1 MRRIKKFYFFLV
13 IFCMFFAFTGKVR
26 LIGDNGA
33 QETTSWAKLSP
44 AVESKLK
51 AIFESGEFNARIFK
65 GEWQP
70 DSTGYTVLERN
81 PEGNGTELVRYE
93 VITGNRTVLAG
104 SAQLIPA
111 GQQKPLAVENYAL
124 SPDGA
129 FILMQTN
136 SRTDEETGE
145 LLVDYW
151 LLKRQDGHLRK
162 IVSGGDP
169 VDMGQCFSPDSRR
182 IIFSF
187 KDNLY
192 VYEVETGR
200 QISLTTDGV
209 VNKISNGQAVW
220 SPDGKY
226 IAYIQSDSSKVL
238 LRPVLVPVDP
248 TYPKVRYVRFARVG
262 TPIPRLRLGVVKAD
276 GGETLWLRIGKED
289 EEFYL
294 RKLTWLKNSKEICL
308 EKLSRSRDYREFLL
322 AEVTSGRVE
331 KVYWESDP
339 AWVDAS
345 YETNAGLS
353 WIDNDKSFIVI
364 SEKDGWRRAYRLS
377 RDKKSKEVPLTPLGV
392 DIISRVGLDEKRGWF
407 YYLAS
412 PDNATQSY
420 LYRVRLDGKSIP
432 QRVTPS
438 SQKGVHSYILSPDGR
453 YAFHTS
459 STFDTPPATELIQ
472 LPEHKTIRVLEDNSQ
487 LRARIEGMKFPPV
500 EFLQIDI
507 GDGVV
512 MDAWMI
518 KPRDFN
524 PGKKYPVFVWVYG
537 EPHSQTVL
545 DQWQGTRGMF
555 HRVIADAGYLVV
567 SIDNRGTPAPKG
579 AAWRRAIFGSLGPLS
594 TKEQAA
600 ALRELGRKLNYVDLS
615 RVGVWGWSGGGSNT
629 LNAMFREPDLYQV
642 GIAVAPKPQP
652 QLYNAW
658 FQEIYMRTPEVNP
671 EGYKKSAPIN
681 FAEGLKGHLL
691 IVHGSGETNTHIQIT
706 EGLVDRLIAL
716 GKQFDYMVYPNRDH
730 GLREGEG
737 TTPHLYILI
746 ARYLITHLPPGP
758 R

>member
-1 MRRIKKFYFFLV
+1 
-13 IFCMFFAFTGKVR
+13 MFFFFSCKASLVR
-26 LIGDNGA
+26 EDVA
-33 QETTSWAKLSP
+33 QEKNIWSKISP
-44 AVESKLK
+44 VVESKLK
-51 AIFESGEFNARIFK
+51 AIFESGEFNARQFR
-65 GEWQP
+65 GEWCP
-70 DSTGYTVLERN
+70 DGSAYALLERN
-81 PEGNGTELVRYE
+81 SKENGMELVSYE
-93 VITGNRTVLAG
+93 ILTGKRTVLAG
-104 SAQLIPA
+104 PAQLIPS
-111 GQQKPLAVENYAL
+111 GQQKPLLVENYAL

-129 FILMQTN
+129 FILIQTN
-136 SRTDEETGE
+136 SRTDEETGK
-145 LLVDYW
+145 VIADYW
-151 LLKRQDGHLRK
+151 LLKRKTGQLTK
-162 IVSGGDP
+162 IASE
-169 VDMGQCFSPDSRR
+169 VDIINIKRCFSPDSRK
-182 IIFSF
+182 IIVSL

-192 VYEVETGR
+192 VYEVDTGR
-200 QISLTTDGV
+200 KICLTTDGV
-209 VNKISNGQAVW
+209 ANKISNDNAVW
-220 SPDGKY
+220 SPDSKY
-226 IAYIQSDSSKVL
+226 IAYIQSDSTNVR

-262 TPIPRLRLGVVKAD
+262 TPIPRLRLGVVKAE
-276 GGETLWLRIGKED
+276 GGKTLWFKIGKKD

-294 RKLTWLKNSKEICL
+294 RELEWLKNSREISV
-308 EKLSRSRDYREFLL
+308 EKLSRSRDYREFLV
-322 AEVTSGRVE
+322 AEVTSGKVE
-331 KVYWESDP
+331 KIYQESDP

-345 YETNAGLS
+345 YGTNAGLS

-364 SEKDGWRRAYRLS
+364 SEKDGWRRAYKLS
-377 RDKKSKEVPLTPLGV
+377 RNKNSKEIPLTPSGV
-392 DIISRVGLDEKRGWF
+392 DIISRVGLDEERGWF

-420 LYRVRLDGKSIP
+420 LYRVRLDGKSEP
-432 QRVTPS
+432 QKVTPAG
-438 SQKGVHSYILSPDGR
+438 QKGVHRYALSPDGH

-459 STFDTPPATELIQ
+459 STFDTPPVTELIQ
-472 LPEHKTIRVLEDNSQ
+472 LPEHKIIRVLEDNRQ
-487 LRARIEGMKFPPV
+487 LRAKFEAMKFPPV
-500 EFLQIDI
+500 EFLKLDI
-507 GDGVV
+507 GNGVV

-524 PGKKYPVFVWVYG
+524 PAKKYPVFVWVYG

-545 DQWQGTRGMF
+545 DQWQGARGMF
-555 HRVIADAGYLVV
+555 HRVIADIGYLVV

-579 AAWRRAIFGSLGPLS
+579 AAWRRAVFGSLGPLS

-600 ALRELGRKLNYVDLS
+600 GLRELGRKVSYVDLS

-629 LNAMFREPDLYQV
+629 LNAMFREPDLYKV

-671 EGYKKSAPIN
+671 QGYKESAPIN

-737 TTPHLYILI
+737 TILHLYMLI

>member
-1 MRRIKKFYFFLV
+1 MKGEKKVYLLIISAV
-13 IFCMFFAFTGKVR
+13 LFAFLSNAG
-26 LIGDNGA
+26 LIADSIA
-33 QETTSWAKLSP
+33 WERMAWAELSP
-44 AVESKLK
+44 AIESKLK
-51 AIFESGEFNARIFK
+51 AIFETGEFNARLFR
-65 GEWQP
+65 GEWGP
-70 DSTGYTVLERN
+70 DGATYTVLERN
-81 PEGNGTELVRYE
+81 SKENVMELVSYE
-93 VITGNRTVLAG
+93 IVTGKRTVLAG
-104 SAQLIPA
+104 SAQLIPS
-111 GQQKPLAVENYAL
+111 GQQKPLTVENYAL

-129 FILMQTN
+129 FILLQTN
-136 SRTDEETGE
+136 SRTDEEIGAIV
-145 LLVDYW
+145 VDYW
-151 LLKRQDGHLRK
+151 LLQRKDGNLIK
-162 IVSGGDP
+162 IASGVDP
-169 VDMGQCFSPDSRR
+169 VDVRRCFSPNSRK
-182 IIFSF
+182 IIFSLQ
-187 KDNLY
+187 NNIY
-192 VYEVETGR
+192 VYDVETRR
-200 QISLTTDGV
+200 QICLTGDGV
-209 VNKISNGQAVW
+209 VNKISNGNALW

-226 IAYIQSDSSKVL
+226 IAYIQSDSSNVL

-262 TPIPRLRLGVVKAD
+262 TPIPRLRLGVVKAE
-276 GGETLWLRIGKED
+276 GGETVWLKIGKED

-294 RKLTWLKNSKEICL
+294 RQLEWLKNSREITV
-308 EKLSRSRDYREFLL
+308 EKLSRSRDYREFLV
-322 AEVTSGRVE
+322 AEVTSGKVE
-331 KVYWESDP
+331 KIYWESDP

-345 YETNAGLS
+345 YGTNAGLS

-364 SEKDGWRRAYRLS
+364 SEKDGWRRAYKLS
-377 RDKKSKEVPLTPLGV
+377 RNKSSKEISLTPSGV

-420 LYRVRLDGKSIP
+420 LYRVRLDGKSKP
-432 QRVTPS
+432 QRVTPVD
-438 SQKGVHSYILSPDGR
+438 QKGVHNYILSLDGR

-459 STFDTPPATELIQ
+459 STFDTPPVTELIQ
-472 LPEHKTIRVLEDNSQ
+472 LPEHKIIRVLEDNSQ
-487 LRARIEGMKFPPV
+487 LRARIEAMKFRPA
-500 EFLQIDI
+500 EFLQIDT
-507 GDGVV
+507 GNGLV

-518 KPRDFN
+518 KPKDFD
-524 PGKKYPVFVWVYG
+524 PTKKYPVFVWVYG

-545 DQWQGTRGMF
+545 DQWQGARGMF
-555 HRVIADAGYLVV
+555 HRVIADTGYLVV

-615 RVGVWGWSGGGSNT
+615 RVGIWGWSGGGSNT
-629 LNAMFREPDLYQV
+629 LNAMFREPDLYKV

-671 EGYKKSAPIN
+671 EGYRESAPIN

-691 IVHGSGETNTHIQIT
+691 IVHGSGETNTHLQIT

-737 TTPHLYILI
+737 TTLHLYMLI
-746 ARYLITHLPPGP
+746 ARYLVTHLPPGP

>member
-1 MRRIKKFYFFLV
+1 MERERKVYLLIISAVLFVFLSN
-13 IFCMFFAFTGKVR
+13 AG
-26 LIGDNGA
+26 LIADSIA
-33 QETTSWAKLSP
+33 RERKAWAELSP

-51 AIFESGEFNARIFK
+51 AIFETGEFNARLFR
-65 GEWQP
+65 GEWSP
-70 DSTGYTVLERN
+70 DGATYTVLERN
-81 PEGNGTELVRYE
+81 SKENAMELVSYE
-93 VITGNRTVLAG
+93 IVSGKRTVLAG

-145 LLVDYW
+145 MVVDYW

-182 IIFSF
+182 IIFSL

-226 IAYIQSDSSKVL
+226 IAYIQSDSSMVL

-308 EKLSRSRDYREFLL
+308 EKLSRSRDYREFLV
-322 AEVTSGRVE
+322 AEVTSGKVE

-345 YETNAGLS
+345 YGTNAGLS

-364 SEKDGWRRAYRLS
+364 SEKDGWRRAYKLS
-377 RDKKSKEVPLTPLGV
+377 RNKSSKEIPLTPSGV

-420 LYRVRLDGKSIP
+420 LYRVRLDGKSEP
-432 QRVTPS
+432 QRVTPAD
-438 SQKGVHSYILSPDGR
+438 QKGVHSYILSLDRR

-459 STFDTPPATELIQ
+459 STFDTPPVTELIQ
-472 LPEHKTIRVLEDNSQ
+472 LPEHKIIRVLEDNSQ
-487 LRARIEGMKFPPV
+487 LRARIKALKIRPA
-500 EFLQIDI
+500 EFLKIDI
-507 GDGVV
+507 GNGLV

-518 KPRDFN
+518 KPGDFD
-524 PGKKYPVFVWVYG
+524 PSKKYPVFVWVYG

-545 DQWQGTRGMF
+545 DQWQGARGMF
-555 HRVIADAGYLVV
+555 HRVIADIGYLVV

-600 ALRELGRKLNYVDLS
+600 ALRELSRKLNYVDLS

-629 LNAMFREPDLYQV
+629 LNAMFREPDLYKV

-671 EGYKKSAPIN
+671 EGYRESAPIN

-737 TTPHLYILI
+737 TILHLYMLI

>member
-1 MRRIKKFYFFLV
+1 MRRIKKFYFFLI
-13 IFCMFFAFTGKVR
+13 IFCMFFAFTGKAS

-33 QETTSWAKLSP
+33 QETTSWVKLSP

-51 AIFESGEFNARIFK
+51 AIFESGEFNVRIFK

-70 DSTGYTVLERN
+70 DSTAYTVLERN
-81 PEGNGTELVRYE
+81 SKENGIELVSYE
-93 VITGNRTVLAG
+93 IVTGKRTVLAG
-104 SAQLIPA
+104 SAQLIPSE
-111 GQQKPLAVENYAL
+111 QQKPLAVEDYAL

-129 FILMQTN
+129 FILLQTN

-151 LLKRQDGHLRK
+151 LLKRQDGHLTK

-169 VDMGQCFSPDSRR
+169 VDIGQCFSPDSRR
-182 IIFSF
+182 IIFSL

-226 IAYIQSDSSKVL
+226 VAYIQSDSSKVL
-238 LRPVLVPVDP
+238 LRPVLVQLDP

-262 TPIPRLRLGVVKAD
+262 TPIPRLRLGVVKAE
-276 GGETLWLRIGKED
+276 GGETLWLKIGKED

-294 RKLTWLKNSKEICL
+294 RKLAWLKNSKQICL
-308 EKLSRSRDYREFLL
+308 EKLSRSRDYREFLV
-322 AEVTSGRVE
+322 AEVTSGKIE

-364 SEKDGWRRAYRLS
+364 SEKDGWRRAYKLS
-377 RDKKSKEVPLTPLGV
+377 RNNNSKEVPLTPSGV

-420 LYRVRLDGKSIP
+420 LYRVRLDGKSKP
-432 QRVTPS
+432 QRVTPAN
-438 SQKGVHSYILSPDGR
+438 QRGVHNYILSPDGR

-459 STFDTPPATELIQ
+459 STFDIPPVTELIQ
-472 LPEHKTIRVLEDNSQ
+472 LPEHKTIRVLEDNGQ
-487 LRARIEGMKFPPV
+487 LRARIEAMKFPPV

-507 GDGVV
+507 GNGVV

-518 KPRDFN
+518 KPRDFD

-545 DQWQGTRGMF
+545 DQWQGARGMF
-555 HRVIADAGYLVV
+555 HRVIADIGYLVV

-579 AAWRRAIFGSLGPLS
+579 AAWRRAIYGSLGPLS

-600 ALRELGRKLNYVDLS
+600 GLRELGRRLNYVDLS

-629 LNAMFREPDLYQV
+629 LNAMFREPDLYKV

-691 IVHGSGETNTHIQIT
+691 IIQGSGETNTHIQIT

-737 TTPHLYILI
+737 TTLHLYMLI